1 MTDSHRR
8 GVTRGY
14 VRGLI
19 SAVVIVAFSIM
30 LAAWSFIALATDG
43 GPVSTPGIS
52 YGATVLPV
60 LSCLVLLTGV
70 LWSQSILLLR
80 GRRSLSL
87 THLLLASIGGY
98 LIWCLLGMAVGLS
111 LHDTWLSPYS
121 LSLAIALALAV
132 LIAWSLLLRRVY
144 TDRPAPQWP
153 WEKRGEQEGPDWANT
168 ANDPWLR
175 DDDDGRGMD
184 PDGSDGSGGP
194 EGSGG
199 SDDGGPFRG
208 DRS

>member
-1 MTDSHRR
+1 MTQSHRR

-19 SAVVIVAFSIM
+19 FAVVIVAFSIM
-30 LAAWSFIALATDG
+30 LAAWSFIALASDG
-43 GPVSTPGIS
+43 GPVSTPGVS

-60 LSCLVLLTGV
+60 LSCLVLLAAV

-80 GRRSLSL
+80 GRRSLSV

-98 LIWCLLGMAVGLS
+98 LLWCLLGMAVGLS
-111 LHDTWLSPYS
+111 LHDTWLSPYA
-121 LSLAIALALAV
+121 LSLALAMALAV

-168 ANDPWLR
+168 DSDPWQR
-175 DDDDGRGMD
+175 SDPDSDPDSDTD
-184 PDGSDGSGGP
+184 PDGRDEPG
-194 EGSGG
+194 
-199 SDDGGPFRG
+199 RG
-208 DRS
+208 DRP

>member
-1 MTDSHRR
+1 MTDNHRR

-14 VRGLI
+14 LRGLI
-19 SAVVIVAFSIM
+19 FAVVIVAFSIM

-43 GPVSTPGIS
+43 GPVSTPGVS

-60 LSCLVLLTGV
+60 LSCLVLLAAV

-111 LHDTWLSPYS
+111 LHDTWLSPYA

-153 WEKRGEQEGPDWANT
+153 WEKRGDQEGPDWANT
-168 ANDPWLR
+168 ESDPWQS
-175 DDDDGRGMD
+175 DKSDPEDGDEPG
-184 PDGSDGSGGP
+184 
-194 EGSGG
+194 
-199 SDDGGPFRG
+199 RG
-208 DRS
+208 DRL

>member
-1 MTDSHRR
+1 MTDNHRR

-14 VRGLI
+14 LRGLI
-19 SAVVIVAFSIM
+19 FAVVIVAFSIM

-43 GPVSTPGIS
+43 GPVSTPGVS

-60 LSCLVLLTGV
+60 LSCLVLLAAV

-111 LHDTWLSPYS
+111 LHDTWLSPYA

-153 WEKRGEQEGPDWANT
+153 WEKRGDQEGPEWANT
-168 ANDPWLR
+168 ESDPWQS
-175 DDDDGRGMD
+175 DKSDPEDGDEPG
-184 PDGSDGSGGP
+184 
-194 EGSGG
+194 
-199 SDDGGPFRG
+199 RG
-208 DRS
+208 DRL